1 MSPVMLTLTVIG
13 YCFWY
18 CIEMNSYGYVE
29 QCHITLGTEEHH
41 VKAWERDL
49 KKGAVQMLV

>member
-1 MSPVMLTLTVIG
+1 MSPVMLTLIVIG

-41 VKAWERDL
+41 V
-49 KKGAVQMLV
+49 